1 MPIVVDASASLAAL
15 LTLRAGPPNI
25 KMDQV
30 QQLVLN
36 PLKPY
41 LGPITSNLPGPINDL
56 AINLL
61 GEPCHSALLLDLDI
75 TSHPECLSLA
85 ISKALGVG
93 IIAAAS
99 IVKVPQ
105 IIKLV
110 KSQSS
115 EGLSF
120 TSYLLETASFV
131 ITLAYNVRN
140 GFPFSTYG
148 ETSLIA
154 IQDVVITVL
163 ILVYSKKTAQ
173 AGAFLAAVG
182 SAVYALMGSDTLV
195 SNAQMT
201 SLQAGA
207 GALSIASKLPQ
218 ILTIWSQGGTGQLS
232 AFAVFN
238 YLFGSLTRIYTT
250 LQEVDDK
257 LILYGF
263 VAGFVLN
270 AILAAQVLYYWNS
283 PTTAGHGKEVDSK
296 PGLQGVGQKGKAALA
311 TEEALKVNASAGSTT
326 ARPSSSSGRRRG

>member
-1 MPIVVDASASLAAL
+1 
-15 LTLRAGPPNI
+15 
-25 KMDQV
+25 MDQL
-30 QQLVLN
+30 QQLAIN

-41 LGPITSNLPGPINDL
+41 LLPVTTNLPGPINDL
-56 AINLL
+56 AVSLL
-61 GEPCHSALLLDLDI
+61 GEACHSALLLDLDFA
-75 TSHPECLSLA
+75 SHPECVSLA

-105 IIKLV
+105 IVKLV
-110 KSQSS
+110 RSGSA

-131 ITLAYNVRN
+131 ITLAYNIRN

-154 IQDVVITVL
+154 IQDVVISVL
-163 ILVYSKKTAQ
+163 VLAYSKKTAQ

-182 SAVYALMGSDTLV
+182 SAVYALIVSDTLV
-195 SNAQMT
+195 TDAQMK

-218 ILTIWSQGGTGQLS
+218 ILTIYTQGGTGQLS

-238 YLFGSLTRIYTT
+238 YLFGSLSRIYTT

-263 VAGFVLN
+263 IAGFALN
-270 AILAAQVLYYWNS
+270 AVLAAQVLYYWNS
-283 PTTAGHGKEVDSK
+283 PTTAGHGKEMDPDNK
-296 PGLQGVGQKGKAALA
+296 GVKGIAQKGKAALA
-311 TEEALKVNASAGSTT
+311 TEENIKKGNPGSPSTG

>member
-1 MPIVVDASASLAAL
+1 
-15 LTLRAGPPNI
+15 
-25 KMDQV
+25 MDQI

-41 LGPITSNLPGPINDL
+41 LVPITTNLPDQVNDV
-56 AINLL
+56 IIGLL
-61 GEPCHSALLLDLDI
+61 GERCHSALLLDVDVI
-75 TSHPECLSLA
+75 SHPECMSLA
-85 ISKALGVG
+85 ISKALGIA
-93 IIAAAS
+93 IITAAS

-110 KSQSS
+110 KSQSA

-131 ITLAYNVRN
+131 ISLAYNVRN

-154 IQDVVITVL
+154 IQDVVISVL
-163 ILVYSKKTAQ
+163 ILVYSHKTAQ
-173 AGAFLAAVG
+173 AGAFVAAVG
-182 SAVYALMGSDTLV
+182 SAVYALMISDTLV
-195 SNAQMT
+195 SASQMT

-207 GALSIASKLPQ
+207 GALSIASKIPQ
-218 ILTIWSQGGTGQLS
+218 ILTIYRQGGTGQLS

-238 YLFGSLTRIYTT
+238 YLVGSLSRIYTT

-270 AILAAQVLYYWNS
+270 AVLAAQVVYYWNS
-283 PTTAGHGKEVDSK
+283 PTTAGHGKELDNK
-296 PGLQGVGQKGKAALA
+296 KGLQGVGQKGNAALA
-311 TEEALKVNASAGSTT
+311 TEESKLKADSATTT
-326 ARPSSSSGRRRG
+326 ARPGSSSGRRRG

>member
-1 MPIVVDASASLAAL
+1 MEQIQD
-15 LTLRAGPPNI
+15 
-25 KMDQV
+25 
-30 QQLVLN
+30 LVLN

-41 LGPITSNLPGPINDL
+41 LLPITTNLPAPINDVV
-56 AINLL
+56 ISLL
-61 GEPCHSALLLDLDI
+61 GEPCHSALLLDLDFS
-75 TSHPECLSLA
+75 SHPECVSLA
-85 ISKALGVG
+85 VSKALGIG
-93 IIAAAS
+93 IITAAS
-99 IVKVPQ
+99 VVKVPQ

-110 KSQSS
+110 RSQSS

-120 TSYLLETASFV
+120 SSYLLETASFV
-131 ITLAYNVRN
+131 ISLAYNIRN

-154 IQDVVITVL
+154 IQDVVISVL
-163 ILVYSKKTAQ
+163 ILIYSNRTAQ

-182 SAVYALMGSDTLV
+182 SAVYALIVSDTLV

-218 ILTIWSQGGTGQLS
+218 ILTVYSQGGTGQLS

-263 VAGFVLN
+263 VAGFILN
-270 AILAAQVLYYWNS
+270 AVLATQMIYYWNS
-283 PTTAGHGKEVDSK
+283 PTTAAHAKELGGKNAV
-296 PGLQGVGQKGKAALA
+296 QGIGQKGSAGLA
-311 TEEALKVNASAGSTT
+311 TEENIKKGSASPATT
-326 ARPSSSSGRRRG
+326 SARPNSSSGRRRG

>member
-1 MPIVVDASASLAAL
+1 MEQL
-15 LTLRAGPPNI
+15 
-25 KMDQV
+25 
-30 QQLVLN
+30 QQLVLD

-41 LGPITSNLPGPINDL
+41 LIPITSNLPGPVNDL
-56 AINLL
+56 AVNLL
-61 GEPCHSALLLDLDI
+61 GAPCHSALLLDLDV
-75 TSHPECLSLA
+75 TSHPECVSLA
-85 ISKALGVG
+85 ISKALGIG
-93 IIAAAS
+93 IITAAS

-131 ITLAYNVRN
+131 ITLAYNMRN

-154 IQDVVITVL
+154 IQDVVISVL
-163 ILVYSKKTAQ
+163 ILVYSKKTVQ

-182 SAVYALMGSDTLV
+182 SAVYALMVSDTLV
-195 SNAQMT
+195 SDAQMT

-207 GALSIASKLPQ
+207 GGLSIASKLPQ
-218 ILTIWSQGGTGQLS
+218 ILTIWQQGGTGQLS

-238 YLFGSLTRIYTT
+238 YLFGSLSRIYTT

-263 VAGFVLN
+263 VAGFALN

-283 PTTAGHGKEVDSK
+283 PTTAGHGSEVDQSRK
-296 PGLQGVGQKGKAALA
+296 LQGVGQKGTKAALA
-311 TEEALKVNASAGSTT
+311 TEEVLKTNARAVKNTSSSSP
-326 ARPSSSSGRRRG
+326 RPSSSSGRRRG

>member
-1 MPIVVDASASLAAL
+1 
-15 LTLRAGPPNI
+15 
-25 KMDQV
+25 MDQV
-30 QQLVLN
+30 QHVVLD

-41 LGPITSNLPGPINDL
+41 LIPLTSNLPGPVNDL
-56 AINLL
+56 ALNLL
-61 GEPCHSALLLDLDI
+61 GESCHSALLLDLDV
-75 TSHPECLSLA
+75 TSHPECVSLA
-85 ISKALGVG
+85 VSKALGIG

-105 IIKLV
+105 IVKLV
-110 KSQSS
+110 QSRSS

-131 ITLAYNVRN
+131 ITLAYNMRN

-154 IQDVVITVL
+154 IQDVVISVL
-163 ILVYSKKTAQ
+163 ILVYSRKTAQ

-182 SAVYALMGSDTLV
+182 SAVYALMVSDTLV
-195 SNAQMT
+195 TDAQMT

-207 GALSIASKLPQ
+207 GGLSIASKLPQ
-218 ILTIWSQGGTGQLS
+218 ILTIWQQGGTGQLS

-238 YLFGSLTRIYTT
+238 YLFGSLSRIYTT

-263 VAGFVLN
+263 IAGFALN

-283 PTTAGHGKEVDSK
+283 PTTAGHGKEVDTTKS
-296 PGLQGVGQKGKAALA
+296 GLQGVGQKGTKAALA
-311 TEEALKVNASAGSTT
+311 TEEALKTNARAVKNSGSSSP
-326 ARPSSSSGRRRG
+326 RPSSSSGRRRG